1 MSMPT
6 KVVKV
11 LVEGGKATPGP
22 PLGPALGGLGLNIG
36 QIVNEINQKTKE
48 YQGMK
53 VPVEIKVDIDTR
65 KFEIKVGIPATSML
79 ILRELKTE
87 KGSSQAGTQ
96 QIGDLSFE
104 SVVKIAKIKLPDANT
119 NSLKSMVKMV
129 LGTAVSMGVTVEGKD
144 PKQVIEEVNEG
155 KWDHMLEG

>member
-1 MSMPT
+1 MPT

-79 ILRELKTE
+79 ILRELNTE

>member
-36 QIVNEINQKTKE
+36 QIVNETNQKTKE

-79 ILRELKTE
+79 ILRELNTE

>member
-1 MSMPT
+1 
-6 KVVKV
+6 
-11 LVEGGKATPGP
+11 GP

-36 QIVNEINQKTKE
+36 QIVNETNQKTKE

-79 ILRELKTE
+79 ILRELNTE

>member
-1 MSMPT
+1 MPT
-6 KVVKV
+6 KIVKV

-22 PLGPALGGLGLNIG
+22 PLGPAIGGLGLNIG
-36 QIVNEINQKTKE
+36 EIVKEINQKTKE

-53 VPVEIKVDIDTR
+53 VPVEIKVDLDTR

-79 ILRELKTE
+79 ILRELGVE
-87 KGSSQAGTQ
+87 KGSGQTGSQQ
-96 QIGDLSFE
+96 VGDLKFE
-104 SVVKIAKIKLPDANT
+104 SVLKIAKIKLPDANT

-144 PKQVIEEVNEG
+144 PREIIKEIDEG

>member
-1 MSMPT
+1 MPT
-6 KVVKV
+6 KIVKV

-22 PLGPALGGLGLNIG
+22 PLGPAIGGLGLNIG
-36 QIVNEINQKTKE
+36 EIVKEINQKTKE

-53 VPVEIKVDIDTR
+53 VPVEIKVDLDTR

-79 ILRELKTE
+79 ILRELGVE
-87 KGSSQAGTQ
+87 KGSGQTGSQQ
-96 QIGDLSFE
+96 VGDLKFE
-104 SVVKIAKIKLPDANT
+104 SVLKIAKIKLPDANT

-144 PKQVIEEVNEG
+144 PKEIIKEIDEG

>member
-1 MSMPT
+1 MPT

-22 PLGPALGGLGLNIG
+22 PLGPAIGGLGLNIG
-36 QIVNEINQKTKE
+36 EIVKEINQRTKE

-53 VPVEIKVDIDTR
+53 VPVEIKVDLDTK
-65 KFEIKVGIPATSML
+65 KFEIEVGIPATSML
-79 ILRELKTE
+79 ILRELGVE
-87 KGSSQAGTQ
+87 KGSGQTGTQ
-96 QIGDLSFE
+96 QVGDLKFE
-104 SVVKIAKIKLPDANT
+104 SILKIAKIKLPDANT

-144 PKQVIEEVNEG
+144 PKELIKEVEEG
-155 KWDHMLEG
+155 KWDHLLEG

>member
-1 MSMPT
+1 MPT

-22 PLGPALGGLGLNIG
+22 PLGPAIGGLGLNIG
-36 QIVNEINQKTKE
+36 EIVNEINQKTKE

-53 VPVEIKVDIDTR
+53 VPVEIVVDLDTKR
-65 KFEIKVGIPATSML
+65 FEIKVGIPATSML
-79 ILRELKTE
+79 ILRELGVD
-87 KGSSQAGTQ
+87 KGSGQTGTQ
-96 QIGDLSFE
+96 QVGELKFD
-104 SVVKIAKIKLPDANT
+104 SVLKIAKIKLPDANT

-144 PKQVIEEVNEG
+144 PGEVIKEVDEG
-155 KWDHMLEG
+155 KWDHVLEG

>member
-1 MSMPT
+1 MPT

-79 ILRELKTE
+79 ILREL
-87 KGSSQAGTQ
+87 
-96 QIGDLSFE
+96 
-104 SVVKIAKIKLPDANT
+104 NT
-119 NSLKSMVKMV
+119 
-129 LGTAVSMGVTVEGKD
+129 
-144 PKQVIEEVNEG
+144 
-155 KWDHMLEG
+155 

>member
-1 MSMPT
+1 MPT

-36 QIVNEINQKTKE
+36 QIVNEINRKTKE

-79 ILRELKTE
+79 ILRELNTE

>member
-79 ILRELKTE
+79 ILRELNTE